1 MATTYKS
8 ALDKIGVSIPAHL
21 EADAEVPVLDEPQ
34 AQGDLLLVPL
44 RLDPAESPAEEAW
57 EPVPDNGVAV
67 VRGEGTGNTH
77 WLHRGFDSPGVLY
90 APQAATPRNVSA
102 DALVIGFVRV
112 PEGQCAELIHT
123 DEHGCNA
130 LAPGD
135 WVIRRKRAQ
144 AGIVRIVVAD

>member
-1 MATTYKS
+1 MVTTYKS
-8 ALDKIGVSIPAHL
+8 ALGKIGVSIPAHL

-44 RLDPAESPAEEAW
+44 RLDPAEVPAGEAW
-57 EPVPDNGVAV
+57 SPVPDSGIAV

-90 APQAATPRNVSA
+90 APQTATLHLLSAA
-102 DALVIGFVRV
+102 ALVIGFVRV

-130 LAPGD
+130 LAAGD

-144 AGIVRIVVAD
+144 AGIVRIVAD